1 MKRTIN
7 EHDFIDAFQGTY
19 KNQFSYEGKI
29 ALYEYLTQLEED
41 TGFEMELDA
50 IAICCDF
57 AEYEDFTEFLED
69 YKDYAKENGIRT
81 IEDIWQHTQLI
92 RFNGSKDDKKIKHS
106 FIIQQF

>member
-7 EHDFIDAFQGTY
+7 EHDFIDAFQGAY
-19 KNQFSYEGKI
+19 KDQFSYEGKI

-57 AEYEDFTEFLED
+57 TEYEDFTEFLGD
-69 YKDYAKENGIRT
+69 YEDYAKDHNIKNT
-81 IEDIWQHTQLI
+81 EDLQEHTQVI
-92 RFNGSKDDKKIKHS
+92 EFTSAESSRIKS
-106 FIIQQF
+106 LIIQQY

>member
-19 KNQFSYEGKI
+19 KDQFSYEGKI

-50 IAICCDF
+50 IGICC
-57 AEYEDFTEFLED
+57 EYTEYDEFTELFISCWYFVEWDAFISSHVL
-69 YKDYAKENGIRT
+69 R
-81 IEDIWQHTQLI
+81 
-92 RFNGSKDDKKIKHS
+92 HS
-106 FIIQQF
+106 

>member
-7 EHDFIDAFQGTY
+7 EHDFIDDFQGTY
-19 KNQFSYEGKI
+19 KNQLSYEGNI

-57 AEYEDFTEFLED
+57 EE
-69 YKDYAKENGIRT
+69 
-81 IEDIWQHTQLI
+81 
-92 RFNGSKDDKKIKHS
+92 
-106 FIIQQF
+106 

>member
-7 EHDFIDAFQGTY
+7 EHDFVNAFQGTY
-19 KNQFSYEGKI
+19 KNHFSYEGKI

-57 AEYEDFTEFLED
+57 TEYNSF
-69 YKDYAKENGIRT
+69 KE
-81 IEDIWQHTQLI
+81 W
-92 RFNGSKDDKKIKHS
+92 KDDFGDSLNLIKDIDALKGWTNVIEFS
-106 FIIQQF
+106 GEFDNMIIVQEW

>member
-57 AEYEDFTEFLED
+57 TEYDEFTEFLED
-69 YKDYAKENGIRT
+69 YEDYAKEHNIKE
-81 IEDIWQHTQLI
+81 IDDIAEHTQLI
-92 RFNGSKDDKKIKHS
+92 RYDGGLDHK

>member
-7 EHDFIDAFQGTY
+7 EHDFVNAFQGTY
-19 KNQFSYEGKI
+19 KNQFSYEGKL

-50 IAICCDF
+50 IGICCEYS
-57 AEYEDFTEFLED
+57 EYEDFTEFAGEYED
-69 YKDYAKENGIRT
+69 YVKEH
-81 IEDIWQHTQLI
+81 DIQDVKTLQEHTQVVEYK
-92 RFNGSKDDKKIKHS
+92 GG